1 MAVSSPFSG
10 LSIELARGAAPIA
23 FLIAGGV
30 ALLTA
35 TSYARLSVAYPS
47 RGGTVTFLNE
57 TFGSGV
63 FVGGLNVLVVAQLRR
78 HDLAVRHGVCRVRG
92 QPPPRPPLGTGRPSP
107 LERHHHRDRHPQ
119 HRAGLSRGWR
129 RGVDRGGQGGHLGL
143 GRGRGLPAVR
153 TGPASLRAPG
163 RIPSP
168 SSVVGW

>member
-1 MAVSSPFSG
+1 MVPEATASTVPADRPGRTLGLASTVAIGIGGMVGGGIFAVLG

-63 FVGGLNVLVVAQLRR
+63 FVGGLNVLLWLSYVVMISLYAAAFAGYADSLLPGPRR
-78 HDLAVRHGVCRVRG
+78 PWSTISSSA
-92 QPPPRPPLGTGRPSP
+92 
-107 LERHHHRDRHPQ
+107 
-119 HRAGLSRGWR
+119 
-129 RGVDRGGQGGHLGL
+129 
-143 GRGRGLPAVR
+143 
-153 TGPASLRAPG
+153 AS
-163 RIPSP
+163 
-168 SSVVGW
+168 SS